1 MGGDMYWCAH
11 VNWADVTFEEN
22 QSPVYMYI
30 IWFSCTVTY
39 RSSVKVTGIVM
50 SKWNRPTVFLLIRKR
65 LIILSEGF
73 DRVAI

>member
-1 MGGDMYWCAH
+1 M
-11 VNWADVTFEEN
+11 
-22 QSPVYMYI
+22 
-30 IWFSCTVTY
+30 
-39 RSSVKVTGIVM
+39 KVTGILM